1 MIKSQLSMPVTSI
14 TSHLLFSTLH
24 SIQRGIVIAEA
35 YQTDFPL
42 IFVNKA
48 FEQLTGYSTDDLLGR
63 SFLSIFGDDQPDAT
77 YLLRQAGQGADT
89 SAVLRT
95 FRKDGTFFWDHI
107 TLSPIYDID
116 HTVTHYV
123 ASHEDVTGQETG
135 RSFVRDGHRLK
146 GGTSELL
153 IRKQVETLQRSF
165 LDDMRALQKLQLE
178 LSETEDLET
187 LYKQIIDLTQQ
198 RLGLDRVGLFVLD
211 DTRTQLLGTYG
222 VAPDG
227 VIRDEH
233 YYQETITPNHWTIE
247 VLNAPDHVKF
257 WDDAPIHDNNQAI
270 GTGWKAASALWNGR
284 YEVGYLVIDNFMTRK
299 PARPYEAEL
308 LSVLGSTYGHLI
320 ERKLTERA
328 LRTSENM
335 LKNIIENIPFRVFW
349 KDNQSVYRGCNSL
362 HARGNGLAS
371 PDELVG
377 KTDFDFLPERAAEWE
392 RDDREI
398 IESGQPKLNVEELI
412 VDADGSQHWLRSN
425 KVALRASNGQATGIL
440 VTVEDITERKQ
451 VEAALVESENRY
463 RIISEMI
470 SDYAFAL
477 DIHPDGT
484 YSYAWATE
492 DAVQRLTGYS
502 YLDLANNFRLY
513 HPDDAERA
521 EQDFEKTL
529 RGESTSGEYRIIT
542 KAGETRWIRLQ
553 QRSEQTT
560 EDQVVKRVYA
570 VAEDI
575 TKRKQAEAA
584 LEQKYYEERAMQNF
598 LKVLHDVTIQLTGAT
613 TLDEF
618 FRLVVQFGLEQ
629 FGFER
634 IALLLYETQT
644 GTTRGTYGTDEKGQL
659 IDEHEL
665 FFEASN
671 LPDKLKATLDY
682 DKRFALYDN
691 VALYTRGKQ
700 SGIGQ
705 NAVAI
710 LGNEEPMGWIAVDNA
725 VYGRP
730 LTKPQLDILPLYALT
745 VGFLLAR
752 KREEVRTL
760 ALTQRLDLATGAGS
774 IGVWE
779 MNVLN
784 NTVIWDSRMFP
795 LYGIAPESFSGTYV
809 DWRSRI
815 HPDDRFQL
823 DAALQAVLNDEK
835 PYDVEFR
842 VVWPDESTH
851 HIKGNAMVLRRS
863 DGKPERVVGVNI
875 DITGLKRS
883 EEQLQQA
890 LVHEKELGELKSRFV
905 SMASHEFRTPL
916 AAILATTETLTI
928 YREKMTEPQID
939 ARLDKIRQQV
949 GYMKGIMEDVLQ
961 LSRIQAGRV
970 DFNPAKDNFDA
981 LCREIVEEFDSQ
993 ELHHGR
999 IIYEAKQ
1006 PSVIG
1011 SFDRR
1016 LMRQAIS
1023 NLISNGLKYS
1033 PQDKSIRVELTQD
1046 QDEIVLKVVD
1056 QGIGIPPDDLKR
1068 LFEPFHRAANVGAIS
1083 GTGLGLSITK
1093 QAVELHGGKLFPTS
1107 EVGVGTT
1114 FTVVLPMNNETKVNN
1129 D

>member
-1 MIKSQLSMPVTSI
+1 MIKQNTAVFNAYIAPELLLSSILENMQDIVWSVDLLNHEMTYISPKVSQSFGRVEAEFYADSQLWFKVAHP
-14 TSHLLFSTLH
+14 
-24 SIQRGIVIAEA
+24 
-35 YQTDFPL
+35 
-42 IFVNKA
+42 
-48 FEQLTGYSTDDLLGR
+48 DDLAQLKTAKKAAMEKGSVDVDYR
-63 SFLSIFGDDQPDAT
+63 IVRPDGDIRWIHNHIWLVKDQFDNPVR
-77 YLLRQAGQGADT
+77 LEG
-89 SAVLRT
+89 
-95 FRKDGTFFWDHI
+95 
-107 TLSPIYDID
+107 
-116 HTVTHYV
+116 V
-123 ASHEDVTGQETG
+123 ASDITV
-135 RSFVRDGHRLK
+135 
-146 GGTSELL
+146 
-153 IRKQVETLQRSF
+153 RKQVETLQQDF
-165 LDDMRALQKLQLE
+165 LDDMKALQKLQLE
-178 LSETEDLET
+178 LSETDDLET
-187 LYKQIIDLTQQ
+187 LYQQIIELTQQ

-211 DTRTQLLGTYG
+211 ETRTHLLGTYG
-222 VAPDG
+222 VDPDG

-233 YYQETITPNHWTIE
+233 YYQEMITAKHWTVE

-257 WDDAPIHDNNQAI
+257 WENAPVRDNNEAI

-284 YEVGYLVIDNFMTRK
+284 YEVGYLVIDNFVTHK

-320 ERKLTERA
+320 ERKQTERA
-328 LRTSENM
+328 LRASEVM

-349 KDNQSVYRGCNSL
+349 KDKQSVYRGCNSL
-362 HARGNGLAS
+362 HARGNGLAY

-377 KTDFDFLPERAAEWE
+377 KTDFDFLPERAAMWE
-392 RDDREI
+392 TDDRNI
-398 IESGQPKLNVEELI
+398 MQSGQPKLNMEELI

-425 KVALRASNGQATGIL
+425 KVALRDSNGQATGVL
-440 VTVEDITERKQ
+440 VTIEDITERKQ

-502 YLDLANNFRLY
+502 YLDLTNSFNLY
-513 HPDDAERA
+513 HPDDTQRA
-521 EQDFEKTL
+521 MQDFEKTL
-529 RGESTSGEYRIIT
+529 RGEPTSGEYRIIT
-542 KAGETRWIRLQ
+542 KAGDTRWIRLQ

-560 EDQVVKRVYA
+560 GDHAIQRVYA

-584 LEQKYYEERAMQNF
+584 LEQKYFEERAMQNY
-598 LKVLHDVTIQLTGAT
+598 LKVLHDVTIQLTSAT

-634 IALLLYETQT
+634 NALLLYENET
-644 GTTRGTYGTDEKGQL
+644 GITHGTYGTDEKGQL

-665 FFEASN
+665 YFEASEM
-671 LPDKLKATLDY
+671 PDNLKATLDY
-682 DKRFALYDN
+682 DKRFALYEN
-691 VALYTRGKQ
+691 VALYTRGRP

-725 VYGRP
+725 IYGRP

-745 VGFLLAR
+745 VGFLMAR

-779 MNVLN
+779 MNVQN
-784 NTVIWDSRMFP
+784 NAVIWDSRMFP
-795 LYGIAPESFSGTYV
+795 LYGISQETFAGTYA
-809 DWRSRI
+809 DWRNRI
-815 HPDDRFQL
+815 HPDDRLQL
-823 DAALQAVLNDEK
+823 DAALQAVLNEEK
-835 PYDVEFR
+835 PYDIEFR
-842 VVWPDESTH
+842 IIWPDESMH
-851 HIKGNAMVLRRS
+851 HIKGNAMVLRRP

-939 ARLDKIRQQV
+939 DRLDKIRQQV
-949 GYMKGIMEDVLQ
+949 GHMRSIMEDVLQ

-999 IIYEAKQ
+999 IIYQAKQ
-1006 PSVIG
+1006 PSVVG
-1011 SFDRR
+1011 YFDRR

-1033 PQDKSIRVELTQD
+1033 PQEKLIRLELID
-1046 QDEIVLKVVD
+1046 DDAEIVLKVID
-1056 QGIGIPPDDLKR
+1056 QGIGIPSDDLKR
-1068 LFEPFHRAANVGAIS
+1068 LFEPFHRAANVGAVS

-1129 D
+1129 G